1 VKALEVSSCAAA
13 AVGPKQGTPSSARR
27 SARPTSSA
35 LSGPT
40 TTRPAAISWARAV
53 RPATSVALTGRVSH
67 SRSMPGLPGATTSR
81 AHRGDWAIFQ
91 ARACSRPPE
100 PISRTVIGNV
110 LAANAYVGR
119 MTDVEITDAPA
130 TDGNAKPYSVSELS
144 FALKRTIEDA
154 YGFVR
159 VRAEVSKVTRHA
171 SGHIYLTLKDER
183 AAIDGV
189 VWKGQVRGLQV
200 QPQHGMEVIVT
211 GRITT
216 YPASS
221 KYQIVIETMEPAGVG
236 ALLAQL
242 ERLKA
247 KLQAEGLF
255 EHARKRPLP
264 AMPAVI
270 GVITSPTGAVIRDIL
285 HRIRDRW
292 PCRVVVWPVVV
303 QGEAASVQVRA
314 AIEGFNLLRG
324 GAVPRPD
331 LLIVA
336 RGGGSVED
344 LWPFNDE
351 ALARAAAASAIP
363 LISAVGHET
372 DTTLIDF
379 VSDRRAPTP
388 TAAAEMATPVLAELK
403 AAVADHQRRLHAC
416 TERTLELRRNR
427 LSAAARGLPRPA
439 DILALASQRFDL
451 AAGRLG
457 AALHRNAAVHE
468 RELVRTTTRFTPAL
482 LERPRAL
489 KAQRL
494 AELAAR
500 LAPATLRRLERAEE
514 RLIGLDKLRLSF
526 NPERPLDLGFALVH
540 RPDGSIVRDGAALE
554 AGEAVTLEF
563 KGKVKRGAVIEGAPS
578 PARPASPPKPK
589 PAAIKPQQ
597 GDLF

>member
-1 VKALEVSSCAAA
+1 MSL
-13 AVGPKQGTPSSARR
+13 
-27 SARPTSSA
+27 
-35 LSGPT
+35 
-40 TTRPAAISWARAV
+40 
-53 RPATSVALTGRVSH
+53 
-67 SRSMPGLPGATTSR
+67 
-81 AHRGDWAIFQ
+81 
-91 ARACSRPPE
+91 
-100 PISRTVIGNV
+100 
-110 LAANAYVGR
+110 AYVAA
-119 MTDVEITDAPA
+119 MTDVEIMDEPA
-130 TDGNAKPYSVSELS
+130 GGADGNAKPYSVSELS

-189 VWKGQVRGLQV
+189 VWKGQARGLQV

-211 GRITT
+211 GKITT

-255 EHARKRPLP
+255 EPARKRPLP

-314 AIEGFNLLRG
+314 AIEGFNALQDST
-324 GAVPRPD
+324 GALPRPD

-344 LWPFNDE
+344 LWAFNDE
-351 ALARAAAASAIP
+351 ALARAASASAIP

-403 AAVADHQRRLHAC
+403 AAVADYQRRLVAGA
-416 TERTLELRRNR
+416 ERTLELRRNR

-439 DILALASQRFDL
+439 DILALASQRYDL

-457 AALHRNAAVHE
+457 AALQRNTSVHE
-468 RELVRTTTRFTPAL
+468 RELVRTTARFNPAL

-489 KAQRL
+489 KAQRV
-494 AELAAR
+494 AELGAR
-500 LAPATLRRLERAEE
+500 LAPATLRRLERLDE
-514 RLIGLDKLRLSF
+514 RLVSLDKLRLSF

-540 RPDGSIVRDGAALE
+540 RPDGSIVRDGSALE

-563 KGKVKRGAVIEGAPS
+563 KGKVKRGAVIEGTPS
-578 PARPASPPKPK
+578 IARPAPGPKPK
-589 PAAIKPQQ
+589 PATIKSGQ